1 MPFVREARLAPCAR
15 GMLSKAGN
23 FLAFQVGGSPVSWG
37 RLIITHSLVPS
48 SCPSSSDCI
57 SGRCP
62 IGGRFFEPSSGLDCW
77 CHRRQRA
84 RLSGN
89 TDISRQSDRKL
100 ALPTLA
106 HRAVDD
112 LCYDVPEFPQLA
124 CGAVLDC
131 CRVRRNLRA
140 GELLRGVGAR
150 RTHGWSGGW
159 GSGPVVFRRCQSI
172 VPCGCVPDSG

>member
-1 MPFVREARLAPCAR
+1 M
-15 GMLSKAGN
+15 
-23 FLAFQVGGSPVSWG
+23 SWG
-37 RLIITHSLVPS
+37 RLIITHSSVPS

-62 IGGRFFEPSSGLDCW
+62 IRGRFFEPSSGLDCW
-77 CHRRQRA
+77 CHHRQRA

-140 GELLRGVGAR
+140 GELLRGAGAR
-150 RTHGWSGGW
+150 RTHGWSGGLGLRPRGVPTVSVYRAMW
-159 GSGPVVFRRCQSI
+159 LRSRFRVNLPQEMRRNLWAVCQGCLSGGAVS
-172 VPCGCVPDSG
+172 